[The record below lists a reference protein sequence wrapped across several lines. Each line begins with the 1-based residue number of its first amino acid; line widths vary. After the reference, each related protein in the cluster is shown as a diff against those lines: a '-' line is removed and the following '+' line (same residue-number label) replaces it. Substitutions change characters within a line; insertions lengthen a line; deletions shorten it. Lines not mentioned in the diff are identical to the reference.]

1 MKKIRTLNKYEL
13 AVKAVRK
20 NSAYRDGR
28 MVVQVMCWLIM
39 IAGVAAFFKA
49 FLAME
54 KGWVIDGVA
63 AVLLAG
69 GLAML
74 VSAIGS
80 AFFDI
85 ADMKVRNLEE

>member
-13 AVKAVRK
+13 AVKEVRK

-28 MVVQVMCWLIM
+28 MVVQVVCWVIM

-49 FLAME
+49 FLSM
-54 KGWVIDGVA
+54 KDDWLFGGVA

-80 AFFDI
+80 AFFDM
-85 ADMKVRNLEE
+85 ADLKVRDLER